1 MTVFSWNSLLPMFSV
16 PFKMPPF
23 VFIYL
28 LPSYSSQSIFVRWPV
43 FPWTPFFPVDGFELM
58 KVIDVENKPLTD
70 AKQQGQQ
77 GGGWRINEAT
87 RRWLKNQRCNKAV
100 GKNQKP
106 KKWFG
111 STFAC
116 GVPAHLQQTSQP
128 KGQLSIMSENGF
140 SSTMLKCLHV
150 LLLTC
155 HPGKWS
161 STADLSPPNVHKCH
175 TQTHH
180 VRLTTALCGDVLRT
194 LELILNCRAVTWEMA
209 KHLN

>member
-1 MTVFSWNSLLPMFSV
+1 
-16 PFKMPPF
+16 MPPF

-100 GKNQKP
+100 GKNQKQ
-106 KKWFG
+106 KNG
-111 STFAC
+111 L
-116 GVPAHLQQTSQP
+116 VPRSHVVFQHIYNKHFNQKDNYLSCRKMVSVQRCWNVCTCCFSLVTLENDLQLRICHPQTSTSATHTHTHRHTTCASHR
-128 KGQLSIMSENGF
+128 LS
-140 SSTMLKCLHV
+140 V
-150 LLLTC
+150 WTC
-155 HPGKWS
+155 CAPLSWS
-161 STADLSPPNVHKCH
+161 WTGELSPEKWPN
-175 TQTHH
+175 
-180 VRLTTALCGDVLRT
+180 
-194 LELILNCRAVTWEMA
+194 I
-209 KHLN
+209 

>member
-1 MTVFSWNSLLPMFSV
+1 MLKTILLRMQNSKGNKAV
-16 PFKMPPF
+16 
-23 VFIYL
+23 
-28 LPSYSSQSIFVRWPV
+28 
-43 FPWTPFFPVDGFELM
+43 
-58 KVIDVENKPLTD
+58 VEESTR
-70 AKQQGQQ
+70 QQ
-77 GGGWRINEAT
+77 GGGWRIKDAT
-87 RRWLKNQRCNKAV
+87 RRWERISNKKN
-100 GKNQKP
+100 
-106 KKWFG
+106 WFG

-116 GVPAHLQQTSQP
+116 GVPAHLQQTFQP

-194 LELILNCRAVTWEMA
+194 LELILHCRAVTWEMA